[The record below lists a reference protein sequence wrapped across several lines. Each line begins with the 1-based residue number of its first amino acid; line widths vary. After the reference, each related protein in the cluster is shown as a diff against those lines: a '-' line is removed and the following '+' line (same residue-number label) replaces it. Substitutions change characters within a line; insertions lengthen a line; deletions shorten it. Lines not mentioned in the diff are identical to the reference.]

1 MSFFG
6 YSVILS
12 KEPGYAIIFADTID
26 KAVCSCFFGQRA
38 YPLFRLTEGVIVMYI
53 TLDNYIQLGL
63 LIVAIIGVV
72 ISIMNY
78 IKK

>member
-1 MSFFG
+1 
-6 YSVILS
+6 
-12 KEPGYAIIFADTID
+12 
-26 KAVCSCFFGQRA
+26 
-38 YPLFRLTEGVIVMYI
+38 MYI

-63 LIVAIIGVV
+63 LIVGIIGVV